1 MEMVAANNS
10 RRGERLRSARPGL
23 GSSMPWVVPGASWYS
38 WWKTPVEWFF
48 ALMVLLLSAPL
59 ILLAVVLVKL
69 TSKGPVLYS
78 QSRLG
83 RHGWPFVIY
92 KIRTMYYQ
100 CESLTGARWSTPG
113 DKRITPVGRWLRRT
127 HLDELPQLW
136 NVLKGEM
143 SLIGPRP
150 ERPEFVPQLEQA
162 IPQYRA
168 RLLAR
173 PGLSGL
179 AQVQLPPDTDLN
191 SVRLK
196 LAYDLYYI
204 QHFSLGLE
212 MRIFVATILHLLGIP
227 FGAIAQLLRFP
238 SREKAYNNY
247 RQLLPAAS
255 GKAGKS
261 SHSRSLDSAAAPVT
275 I

>member
-168 RLLAR
+168 RFLALVREAGDRALDMRPFDVQLQGALRLLA
-173 PGLSGL
+173 G
-179 AQVQLPPDTDLN
+179 
-191 SVRLK
+191 
-196 LAYDLYYI
+196 
-204 QHFSLGLE
+204 
-212 MRIFVATILHLLGIP
+212 ATIEMATGEGKTLA
-227 FGAIAQLLRFP
+227 GAIAAIGYVLQGHRVHVV
-238 SREKAYNNY
+238 SVNTMWREGKKKRTRNAVG
-247 RQLLPAAS
+247 RRAS
-255 GKAGKS
+255 QKRAV
-261 SHSRSLDSAAAPVT
+261 VT
-275 I
+275 LAEGDKIEIFQAK